1 MKTFSSSFI
10 ALKNAMEDTTWCH
23 LVDLTVNANTTA
35 RFTNLPDTLSYAG
48 QIYASVP
55 FLVGVSEQ
63 SGDGSLPQ
71 MTVDVSNFQG
81 MALRFAKDNDLA
93 LNDVTIRLVNPSL
106 TTSGQEDLIRMQ
118 VKNVI
123 FADEVARF
131 NLGFSFD
138 MDQEGPRRTYNRRDF
153 PSIPHNA
160 SKFFV
165 F

>member
-1 MKTFSSSFI
+1 
-10 ALKNAMEDTTWCH
+10 MEETTWCH
-23 LVDLTVNANTTA
+23 CVDLTINPNTTA
-35 RFTNLPDTLSYAG
+35 RFTNLPDTLTFNG
-48 QIYASVP
+48 QIYAAVP

-118 VKNVI
+118 VKNVV
-123 FADEVARF
+123 FTDEVARF
-131 NLGFSFD
+131 NLGFNFD
-138 MDQEGPRRTYNRRDF
+138 YDSEGPRRNYNRKDF
-153 PSIPHNA
+153 PSIPYNA